1 MTYKAPDYLEDDP
14 WFGPAILSE
23 KQIEMR
29 TQLEAENILIPLAI
43 DKSPIKEVANIH
55 EIMYNIAI
63 GNGKTTTQLNPM
75 QELGGGS
82 ENFHTGPGGW
92 MSGTGYQGQGI

>member
-23 KQIEMR
+23 KQEEIR
-29 TQLEAENILIPLAI
+29 AQLEKENQLISAEE
-43 DKSPIKEVANIH
+43 DKFPSKEVANIH
-55 EIMYNIAI
+55 EVMYNVATSK
-63 GNGKTTTQLNPM
+63 GKTTIQLDP
-75 QELGGGS
+75 S
-82 ENFHTGPGGW
+82 GPGGW